1 MIDGA
6 TGTALRPFKVLLFSQ
21 FNQILNVVGD
31 RLIRRFGTGCIAEY
45 WGRTRD
51 QELDR
56 FANHN
61 DCFCMLLGKDGSHGL
76 NLQFVTHIFFLDE
89 ILDKSLESQVVS
101 RAYRMGASEHVFV
114 EQLVSRNSI
123 EELIVQMNKR
133 EKHVENI
140 YANDPN
146 TFAYESKYY
155 SNMTDN
161 DLNTDHKHKVR
172 QLLSNVKLIRPSW
185 TDRNQDERFARH
197 QDRTEVST
205 SASLDDSNA
214 REDDSSTRKRQVKF
228 LST

>member
-1 MIDGA
+1 MLLILIRGA
-6 TGTALRPFKVLLFSQ
+6 TSV
-21 FNQILNVVGD
+21 
-31 RLIRRFGTGCIAEY
+31 
-45 WGRTRD
+45 
-51 QELDR
+51 
-56 FANHN
+56 
-61 DCFCMLLGKDGSHGL
+61 
-76 NLQFVTHIFFLDE
+76 
-89 ILDKSLESQVVS
+89 DKSLESQVVS

-146 TFAYESKYY
+146 AFAYESKYY
-155 SNMTDN
+155 SNMTEN